1 MQILKLNQKEISLQC
16 QFLWLQSE
24 KHMYPVFHPLAVMTT
39 TNLYDVMVVGLWLN
53 LPQTFGVS
61 PSILLLVRLYWRLL
75 YCTDSCGCS
84 LPPCWSETTG
94 RRTQCGLRRRETFG
108 TVIHAYIHIRT
119 QWCTHAHKQIHTN
132 LLQLRDG
139 TTTPGHNSPPLSTY
153 KYTQY
158 SPHLLWLHY
167 NYTDLIHS
175 PVIQKLHRA
184 KYNW

>member
-53 LPQTFGVS
+53 LPQTFGVFA
-61 PSILLLVRLYWRLL
+61 SILLLVRLHWRLL
-75 YCTDSCGCS
+75 YCTDSCGRS

-108 TVIHAYIHIRT
+108 TVIHAYTHIRT
-119 QWCTHAHKQIHTN
+119 QWCTHAHKLIHTWK
-132 LLQLRDG
+132 R
-139 TTTPGHNSPPLSTY
+139 T
-153 KYTQY
+153 
-158 SPHLLWLHY
+158 HLLLLLYTNCY
-167 NYTDLIHS
+167 NYMMGQPLQATI
-175 PVIQKLHRA
+175 PPIVNI
-184 KYNW
+184 